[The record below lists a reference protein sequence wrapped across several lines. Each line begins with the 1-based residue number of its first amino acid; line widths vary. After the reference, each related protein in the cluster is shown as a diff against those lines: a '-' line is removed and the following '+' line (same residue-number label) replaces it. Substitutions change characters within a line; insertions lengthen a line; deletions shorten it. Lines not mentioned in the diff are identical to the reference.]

1 MHRLLLQDKAFQ
13 ELDIPL
19 QPAQYR
25 ELEKKIQKSSP
36 MDIFPIWH
44 GYLLIGFERYN
55 LMQKYHRQHA
65 CVEKYFTRRS
75 EAIAWICRE
84 QLKRTDLTKPA
95 VYWLLYRLYEALLE
109 AENRIKAKEQFQY
122 KQLSPS
128 NHSTQTKSIQREN
141 TAVLKLVGGE
151 FHYDKLTILNYVRF
165 GRHLDHLEIMFP
177 GIRRRILIG
186 EIDVARIYMDA
197 LMQMPTEELKKMI
210 SDPNCKKLRPP
221 EHVTHEILQHREAKR
236 KRKIHV
242 ETAIKKTPAYDPDA
256 ELNGL
261 TYTVGAWIKT
271 IKRTRDNTDFHNATR
286 QGKESLNRALKTLVI
301 DIGSLN
307 SKLEETEHE

>member
-1 MHRLLLQDKAFQ
+1 MHRLLLQDKTFQ

-19 QPAQYR
+19 QPVQYR
-25 ELEKKIQKSSP
+25 ELERRIQKSNP
-36 MDIFPIWH
+36 MDLFPVWH

-65 CVEKYFTRRS
+65 CVEKYFTRRT

-95 VYWLLYRLYEALLE
+95 IYWLLYKLYEALLE

-128 NHSTQTKSIQREN
+128 NRSEQSKSQPKEN

-165 GRHLDHLEIMFP
+165 GRQLDRLEGMFP

-186 EIDVARIYMDA
+186 DLDVARIYMDA
-197 LMQMPTEELKKMI
+197 LMQMPPEELKKMI

-221 EHVTHEILQHREAKR
+221 ERITREILQHREAKR

-242 ETAIKKTPAYDPDA
+242 ETAIKKMPAYDPDA

-261 TYTVGAWIKT
+261 TYTVGAWNKA
-271 IKRTRDNTDFHNATR
+271 IKRTRDNADFHSATK
-286 QGKESLNRALKTLVI
+286 QGRENLTRALKALVI
-301 DIGSLN
+301 DIGSLHD
-307 SKLEETEHE
+307 KLEEAEHE